1 MDPNSVFKE
10 LDNDQP
16 APGMSKIALIYGFI
30 YAIVMN
36 GATAAFISSSGNF
49 GEKINQWLGIPLMI
63 VAIILV
69 QLAYRKACG
78 GFMTYGKGL
87 GIAVLMMF
95 FASIVVGVFT
105 YFLYSTN
112 PAILEQIR
120 LIQEEALVNQG
131 MSEEEIEFS
140 LSFTEKLQTPAFYA
154 FAALFSYTF
163 MGLVVGAIT
172 AIFTKR
178 QSPQTIFE

>member
-1 MDPNSVFKE
+1 MDSNSVFKE
-10 LDNDQP
+10 LDNTLP
-16 APGMSKIALIYGFI
+16 TPGMSKIALIYGVI

-36 GATAAFISSSGNF
+36 GATAAFIASGNF
-49 GEKINQWLGIPLMI
+49 GGKINQWLGIPLMI
-63 VAIILV
+63 MAIILV

-95 FASIVVGVFT
+95 YASIVVGIFT
-105 YFLYSTN
+105 YFLYTTN
-112 PAILEQIR
+112 PSILEQIR
-120 LIQEEALVNQG
+120 LIQEETLVNQG

-154 FAALFSYTF
+154 FSAIFSFTF

-172 AIFTKR
+172 AIFTKK